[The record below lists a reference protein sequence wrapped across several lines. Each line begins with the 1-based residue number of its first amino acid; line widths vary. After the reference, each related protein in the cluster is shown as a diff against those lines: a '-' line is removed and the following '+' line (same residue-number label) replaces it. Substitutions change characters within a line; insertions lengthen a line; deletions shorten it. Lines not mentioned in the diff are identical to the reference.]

1 MHTLRTPN
9 GCNPQQAFC
18 LRFKRRIRELLALD
32 HSAAESFG
40 VVWERTLD
48 EVSLDDD
55 GQAEIY
61 WELIEWAGAEQ
72 LSTGARARELVCC
85 RSRMA
90 A

>member
-1 MHTLRTPN
+1 MHKPQPTS
-9 GCNPQQAFC
+9 GCNSQQAFC
-18 LRFKRRIRELLALD
+18 LRFKRRIRELLALG

-40 VVWERTLD
+40 IVWERTLD
-48 EVSLDDD
+48 ALPLDDD

-72 LSTGARARELVCC
+72 LSTGARAHELVSCGA
-85 RSRMA
+85 RIA